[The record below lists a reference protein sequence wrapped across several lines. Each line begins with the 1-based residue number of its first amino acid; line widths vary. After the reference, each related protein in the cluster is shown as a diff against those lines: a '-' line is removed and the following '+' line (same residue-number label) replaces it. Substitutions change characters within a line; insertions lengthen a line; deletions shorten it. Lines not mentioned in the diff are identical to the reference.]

1 MLEVKIVFFDV
12 KKVGMILDRGLDW
25 KRNKVNDI
33 ELILIKGEKSCFEIV
48 NL

>member
-12 KKVGMILDRGLDW
+12 KKVGMISDRGLDW

-33 ELILIKGEKSCFEIV
+33 ELISIKGEKSCFEIV